1 MAKAGTLPSGSKVNL
16 YFGNNLPTMAPP
28 IPEALD
34 LYIKMMDGFDFKWT
48 VACPER
54 DGSIMDTPIAQMA
67 LERGGSLRVG
77 LEDDTTGPSNVEQ
90 IKRAR
95 EMVNAVGRQILT
107 GPEAIEYLDIPYPA
121 TRP

>member
-1 MAKAGTLPSGSKVNL
+1 
-16 YFGNNLPTMAPP
+16 
-28 IPEALD
+28 
-34 LYIKMMDGFDFKWT
+34 
-48 VACPER
+48 
-54 DGSIMDTPIAQMA
+54 MDTPIAQMA

-95 EMVNAVGRQILT
+95 DLVNAVGRRILT